1 MSNRNHSESITCNH
15 VQSSILP
22 ILYNQYTIS
31 STFDHHSSTN
41 HGSSKYSSVKKLKKK
56 THGNGILA
64 FPHLFIFFWFHPI
77 FPISLSASTA
87 FHSSRPI
94 VDVHGLLFG
103 RLKIL
108 RRAFRQHAHAM
119 FHVHRRELEP
129 PGRSTESRWERRR
142 REKREKQ
149 KGPIDKAAV
158 FFSKDQLRN
167 SMSHSGYLE
176 VGYKQFFPIDIDI

>member
-129 PGRSTESRWERRR
+129 PREVDRESLR
-142 REKREKQ
+142 
-149 KGPIDKAAV
+149 KAA
-158 FFSKDQLRN
+158 SRKKGEAKRP
-167 SMSHSGYLE
+167 H
-176 VGYKQFFPIDIDI
+176 